1 MWRIGQLSRMAGV
14 SDRTLRHYDKIG
26 LLSPAAV
33 DGATGYRW
41 YGAAELM
48 RLERIRGLR
57 RLGLSLRQIAEIVDA
72 PDAEV
77 HRVLIETAEALRR
90 DLAALNDTVAAAEDR
105 LAVATAILP
114 QVTAVRERR
123 LRVRRFSVE
132 HPSELDALCGQA
144 PDLLLTWLTGR
155 PDGGF
160 TAAVAT
166 ARAGDRLV
174 LPARNVVRA
183 IVPPAGGLV
192 EAGQDLFDWLV
203 RNDFAVSGPT
213 LEERLVD
220 GDGVG
225 VTVLEVPVTR
235 GPSIRRAA

>member
-41 YGAAELM
+41 YGAAELI

-77 HRVLIETAEALRR
+77 RQVLSETAEALRR
-90 DLAALNDTVAAAEDR
+90 DLAAIAETVAAAEDR
-105 LAVATAILP
+105 LAVATAVLP
-114 QVTAVRERR
+114 QQAAVGERR
-123 LRVRRFSVE
+123 LRVRRFDVG
-132 HPSELDALCGQA
+132 HPSELAAACGEP
-144 PDLLLTWLTGR
+144 PDVLLTWLTGR

-160 TAAVAT
+160 AAAVAT
-166 ARAGDRLV
+166 ARGGDRLV
-174 LPARNVVRA
+174 LPPRNVVRA
-183 IVPPAGGLV
+183 VVPQECGLIR
-192 EAGQDLFDWLV
+192 AGQDLFDWLV

-225 VTVLEVPVTR
+225 VTVLEIPVTR
-235 GPSIRRAA
+235 RTSVRPR

>member
-14 SDRTLRHYDKIG
+14 SDRTLRHYDQIG

-77 HRVLIETAEALRR
+77 RQVLSETAAALRR
-90 DLAALNDTVAAAEDR
+90 ELAAIADTVAAAEDR

-114 QVTAVRERR
+114 QATAVGERR
-123 LRVRRFSVE
+123 LRVRRFSVD
-132 HPSELDALCGQA
+132 HPSELAAVCGQA
-144 PDLLLTWLTGR
+144 PDLLLTWLTGH

-160 TAAVAT
+160 AAAVAT
-166 ARAGDRLV
+166 ARGGDRLV
-174 LPARNVVRA
+174 LPAREVVRA
-183 IVPPAGGLV
+183 IVPRECGLV
-192 EAGQDLFDWLV
+192 RAGQDLFEWLG
-203 RNDFAVSGPT
+203 RNDFAVAGPT

-220 GDGVG
+220 GDGVA

-235 GPSIRRAA
+235 RPSVRGPR